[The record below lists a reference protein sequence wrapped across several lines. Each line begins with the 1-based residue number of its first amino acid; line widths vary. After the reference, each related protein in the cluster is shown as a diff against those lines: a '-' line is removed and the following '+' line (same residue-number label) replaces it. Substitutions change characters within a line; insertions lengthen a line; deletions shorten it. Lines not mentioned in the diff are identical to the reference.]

1 MAEGLAVIGIIA
13 SILQIVDF
21 SSKAISRVKEY
32 GEDAQ
37 DIPKTFRDIQTRLPL
52 IVHTLG
58 EIQTR
63 VSDGQVPEESCKAL
77 KGVLGDCKAK
87 LAELK
92 IIFEKVLPQD
102 GASKGKRVWKGLRS
116 LWHDKEVD
124 EISQALW
131 RSLQSL
137 TLFHVVAAPTIREI
151 QALVENT
158 SNIDLTPS
166 SAPAVQTYCVVPTLS
181 SSDFVG
187 REETMAELASKLCL
201 PAKHCRVAV
210 VGLGGVGYVRT

>member
-1 MAEGLAVIGIIA
+1 MVSIIA
-13 SILQIVDF
+13 NILQLVDF
-21 SSKAISRVKEY
+21 SSKAIRRVKEY
-32 GEDAQ
+32 GEDAR
-37 DIPKTFRDIQTRLPL
+37 DIPKTFRDIQTGLPL

-63 VSDGQVPEESCKAL
+63 ASHGQVPEESCKAL

-102 GASKGKRVWKGLRS
+102 NASKGKRVWKGLVS
-116 LWHDKEVD
+116 LRQDKKVE

-137 TLFHVVAAPTIREI
+137 TLSHVVAAPTIREI

-158 SNIDLTPS
+158 QKMDITLS
-166 SAPAVQTYCVVPTLS
+166 SASAVQTYFVVPTLS
-181 SSDFVG
+181 SNEFVG
-187 REETMAELASKLCL
+187 REETMADLAIRVCL
-201 PAKHCRVAV
+201 PEKHCRVAV
-210 VGLGGVGYVRT
+210 VGLGGVG

>member
-1 MAEGLAVIGIIA
+1 MIGAEALAVVAIIA
-13 SILQIVDF
+13 NILQFVDF
-21 SSKAISRVKEY
+21 TGKAISRVKEY

-37 DIPKTFRDIQTRLPL
+37 DIPKTFRDIQTGLPL
-52 IVHTLG
+52 VVHTLS

-102 GASKGKRVWKGLRS
+102 GASKGKRVWKGLVS
-116 LWHDKEVD
+116 LWQDKKVE
-124 EISQALW
+124 ELSQALW

-137 TLFHVVAAPTIREI
+137 TLFHVVAAPTTRDI
-151 QALVENT
+151 QALIENT
-158 SNIDLTPS
+158 AKMDLNPS
-166 SAPAVQTYCVVPTLS
+166 SGSAVQRYFTVPTLS
-181 SSDFVG
+181 SKEFVG
-187 REETMAELASKLCL
+187 REETMADLVSKLCL
-201 PAKHCRVAV
+201 PGTHCRVAV
-210 VGLGGVGYVRT
+210 VGLGGVG

>member
-1 MAEGLAVIGIIA
+1 MSGAEALAVVGIIA
-13 SILQIVDF
+13 NILQLVDF

-37 DIPKTFRDIQTRLPL
+37 DIPKTFRDIQTGLPL

-63 VSDGQVPEESCKAL
+63 VSHGQVSEESCKAL

-102 GASKGKRVWKGLRS
+102 GASKGKRVWKGLVS
-116 LWHDKEVD
+116 LRQDKKVE

-158 SNIDLTPS
+158 SKMDLTPS
-166 SAPAVQTYCVVPTLS
+166 SASAIQRYFVVPTLS
-181 SSDFVG
+181 SQDFVG
-187 REETMAELASKLCL
+187 REKTMADLASRLCL
-201 PAKHCRVAV
+201 PGTHCRVAV
-210 VGLGGVGYVRT
+210 VGLGGVG